1 MTIRVVDLFS
11 GAGGTS
17 CGLREAGMVPIAA
30 VDIDSGALATY
41 AANFPMARTI
51 AADIRSVAVETLA
64 ALVRGGRRSDT
75 ILLAACAPCQPFSR
89 QNRQKKERDERADLL
104 GEVVRFVEG
113 LRPEFIL
120 IENVP
125 AIRQQHR
132 SSGGPLEAFL
142 TRIGELGYAHAV
154 ETVQVADYG
163 VPQNR
168 PRLVV
173 LASRIGPIS
182 LPPATH
188 GPGLQPRATVRDAI
202 GHLPP
207 LEAGGTDRSVPN
219 HRAAGLSET
228 NLRRLRATPPG
239 ADRRSWS
246 EDLRLPCHRDVD
258 GYTDVYGRMA
268 WDRPAPALTTRCIS
282 VSNGRYGHPCQDRA
296 ISVREAAALQS
307 FPDDF
312 VFLGSMDAMAR
323 QIGNAVPPR
332 LATHLARAFV
342 EAADVAHRPGSE

>member
-1 MTIRVVDLFS
+1 MAIRVVDLFS

-17 CGLREAGMVPIAA
+17 CGLRQAGMMPIAA
-30 VDIDSGALATY
+30 VDIDAEALATY
-41 AANFPMARTI
+41 AANFPMAKTI
-51 AADIRSVAVETLA
+51 AADIRQVAVGDLA
-64 ALVRGGRRSDT
+64 LIARARKRGERL
-75 ILLAACAPCQPFSR
+75 LLAACAPCQPFSR
-89 QNRQKKERDERADLL
+89 QNRQKKEQDERADLL

-113 LRPEFIL
+113 LRPDFIL

-125 AIRQQHR
+125 AIRQQNR
-132 SSGGPLEAFL
+132 PAAGPLEAFL
-142 TRIGELGYAHAV
+142 VRIADLGYAYAV

-163 VPQNR
+163 VPQHR

-173 LASRIGPIS
+173 LASRIGPVS

-188 GPGLQPRATVRDAI
+188 GAGRRPHATVREAI
-202 GHLPP
+202 AHLPAIA
-207 LEAGGTDRSVPN
+207 AGASDPSIPN

-228 NLRRLRATPPG
+228 NLRRMRATPPE

-246 EDLRLPCHRDVD
+246 EDLRLACHKGVD

-332 LATHLARAFV
+332 LAAHLAQAFV
-342 EAADVAHRPGSE
+342 D